1 VTTTRRG
8 CRPKPGIDV
17 QHVRAF
23 APDDITTLRGIP
35 ITSVAR
41 TLGDL
46 ATVVSP
52 DGLERA
58 IHEAEV
64 LRLLDARAV
73 REATRGRPGAAA
85 ARAVLAEPSPSS
97 TRAALEERFLA
108 LCRRGGLPLP
118 RTNVHVQVGDGLVE
132 VDALWPRERLVVE
145 LDGAAAHHTARGFE
159 DDRRRDAA
167 MTACG
172 YVVVRLTWRRVT
184 REGSAVVE
192 ELRRMLALRG
202 AAAAP

>member
-52 DGLERA
+52 DGSSAPSTRRRCSA
-58 IHEAEV
+58 SSMPAGSV
-64 LRLLDARAV
+64 GA
-73 REATRGRPGAAA
+73 RGRPGAAA
-85 ARAVLAEPSPSS
+85 VRAVLAEPSPSS